1 MPRVRRRAQQK
12 GGGHCY
18 LNGLQK
24 TGWLALGLAF
34 VLARSNVFAATSPV
48 APSLPTSQVELKELV
63 SRWLL
68 RHGQGGAIALGLA
81 VLFWVLLTQLQNIE
95 AGFRMVGQLLSKG
108 RKTVA
113 PDPSVADPSRPIHIT
128 IQQPPPPPDSRS
140 TPSVAGALTNLPPA
154 RSGFVA
160 RAAELQQLATDLAP
174 EAAQVVIHGLPGV
187 GKTTLAVD
195 YAHSHCSFY
204 PGGMWW
210 LDASQGFEPMVLE
223 AVTELEARI
232 GLPKE
237 EGLNLEARLRRCL
250 QSWPGKRKR
259 ALLVVAS
266 SINMTPR
273 PFSVR
278 VSIHTGQAIPA
289 WAY

>member
-1 MPRVRRRAQQK
+1 MFAAASPNSTSLSSSDDP
-12 GGGHCY
+12 
-18 LNGLQK
+18 LNTWLFPWLKSHGERGVIVIGVVGL
-24 TGWLALGLAF
+24 LLGL
-34 VLARSNVFAATSPV
+34 L
-48 APSLPTSQVELKELV
+48 SQ
-63 SRWLL
+63 
-68 RHGQGGAIALGLA
+68 A
-81 VLFWVLLTQLQNIE
+81 QNIE
-95 AGFRMVGQLLSKG
+95 ATLRMLGQWLRHG
-108 RKTVA
+108 RKPWEPQPPPVE
-113 PDPSVADPSRPIHIT
+113 PSRPIHIT
-128 IQQPPPPPDSRS
+128 IQQPPPPSDPRS
-140 TPSVAGALTNLPPA
+140 TPAVAGALTNLLPA

-160 RAAELQQLATDLAP
+160 RAAELQKLSDDLAS

-187 GKTTLAVD
+187 GITTLALH
-195 YAHSHCSFY
+195 YAHSHCASY
-204 PGGMWW
+204 PGGVWW

-223 AVTELEARI
+223 AVMELEARI